1 MKEAIIFLHGIVGN
15 KSVFKGEIE
24 NLKEQYNCIAYDFY
38 YAEHLGVD
46 IPFSLDLLLE
56 QLYNQYKKN
65 RIEKAHLCAL
75 SFGCIIAMAF
85 ARKYPHMVTSLTVIG
100 GYFCDVLSNFRTRLI
115 QVLREKQLFDYEV
128 WLKRY
133 AKLLNSNKKQ
143 ISEDSES
150 IFVKSALLLHPNVFE
165 KAARLQLEFDSV
177 AALQEIQAPV
187 LWVMGEYDELYKE
200 TLLNL
205 EQYIPQVEYE
215 ELKNAGHVAHIH
227 QPEQFISIF
236 KSFLKR
242 VDTSIKTC

>member
-15 KSVFKGEIE
+15 KSVFKGEVE
-24 NLKEQYNCIAYDFY
+24 KLKEQYNCIAYDFY
-38 YAEHLGVD
+38 YAENLGVD
-46 IPFSLDLLLE
+46 TPFSLDLLLE

-75 SFGCIIAMAF
+75 SFGCIVAMAF
-85 ARKYPHMVTSLTVIG
+85 AKKYPDMVASLTFIG
-100 GYFCDVLSNFRTRLI
+100 GYCCNIPSNLHNKR
-115 QVLREKQLFDYEV
+115 VQLLKERRWFEYET

-133 AKLLNSNKKQ
+133 ANSLNPNKTQ
-143 ISEDSES
+143 ISEDSEA
-150 IFVKSALLLHPNVFE
+150 IFVRSALQLHPNVFE

-177 AALQEIQAPV
+177 AALREIQAPV

-205 EQYIPQVEYE
+205 EQYIPQVEYK
-215 ELKNAGHVAHIH
+215 ELNNAGHVAHIH
-227 QPEQFISIF
+227 QPEPFISIF

-242 VDTSIKTC
+242 VNISIKTC